1 MGNLCCSAEDD
12 NGKSDNVTVSE
23 YDNSGTNSHFAPA
36 ISIVIPNL
44 NRNPNDPSRATV
56 KFVNGEFASISLKY
70 IFVVP

>member
-12 NGKSDNVTVSE
+12 NGKSDNVNVSE
-23 YDNSGTNSHFAPA
+23 YDNSGTNAHFAPA

-44 NRNPNDPSRATV
+44 NRNPNDPSQATV

-70 IFVVP
+70 IFAVP